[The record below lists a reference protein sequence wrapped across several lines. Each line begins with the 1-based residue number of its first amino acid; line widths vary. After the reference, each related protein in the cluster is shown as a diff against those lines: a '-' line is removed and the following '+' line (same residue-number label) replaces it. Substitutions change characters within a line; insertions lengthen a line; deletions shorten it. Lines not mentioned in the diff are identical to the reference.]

1 MLVLDIIEQAIK
13 GYWAWQTRP
22 GVSFLTGAFLSGAT
36 VKFDLLTWA
45 LSFV

>member
-1 MLVLDIIEQAIK
+1 MKALK
-13 GYWAWQTRP
+13 TYWAWQTRP

-36 VKFDLLTWA
+36 VKFDLLSLV